1 MDDEA
6 AAANKVAWSW
16 VLGALC
22 RVLNASDLYGKKPLR
37 GLVFTPFLLFLVKNP
52 LNFVLL
58 DWFERC
64 PELFGYLDKDG
75 REVLALRCL
84 EELFA
89 PCDGSETEDITH
101 NHSRIGL
108 DLSNSCVDV
117 LNCLSLEVLLSNP
130 GRPVTAKLKRDV
142 HSFVERKK
150 ASVPKCMLEKLKDAI
165 LQGTFSVPNSMKA
178 ACGLLVDENRD
189 LRIHAEDAKE
199 VKSRSRL
206 DLAGVDE
213 ATARKASDGEVL
225 QEDSPRSISS
235 ASERDRTDLT
245 DGISPRDSLSSVDS
259 IENVDDQQTVSMDMV
274 LENEC
279 AARSEDHVTKKLDD
293 SGSDE
298 DQRTIVVQNQED
310 ELTDPRPENVA
321 LSGKESV
328 ATKDMANQGDSER
341 SKDDKDCEDGTG
353 NKLCMMCNEGG
364 KILICSG
371 NGCETVIHD
380 RCLCCPLTC
389 DNNGNFYCPFC
400 AYMDAISDYD
410 KAKKNASLARKELS
424 LFIDGTRSCQPQYHS
439 SGVDLDDS
447 TRGKSIANPDE
458 MDAQDHVNKSTM
470 HEGGID
476 RHGSSTP
483 SASGVIPVGEVNLEA
498 IHAPSYGLKESK
510 DNLAVN
516 EKLLSCGSKQQEI
529 GPVVDH
535 CHETDIKSLGDETPV
550 LEHRMGVGVE
560 LENHAPCANGRHNS
574 VQVDHCYETVQ
585 SSQGNDDAVA
595 RQADSGA
602 GIEMEFPKQV
612 NPVQSTV
619 DISES
624 TSVPDGSINNYGEIS
639 SSCRHSMVRRGRKDH
654 ISYQAFPQLKRK
666 KVPWSAEEEK
676 TLKSANALSSFSSVI
691 WLCDAMENVRGFYI
705 CIGRF
710 AEGDGK
716 AIPWTT
722 IWEFGKSVF
731 HEGRTPGDLKD
742 KWRNMRKAKKPCV
755 S

>member
-22 RVLNASDLYGKKPLR
+22 RVLNASDLY
-37 GLVFTPFLLFLVKNP
+37 
-52 LNFVLL
+52 
-58 DWFERC
+58 DWFKRC
-64 PELFGYLDKDG
+64 PELFGYLDKDV

-89 PCDGSETEDITH
+89 PCDGSETEDITD
-101 NHSRIGL
+101 NHSRIRL
-108 DLSNSCVDV
+108 DSSNSCVDV

-130 GRPVTAKLKRDV
+130 GRPVTAQLKRDL
-142 HSFVERKK
+142 HSFVECKK
-150 ASVPKCMLEKLKDAI
+150 ASLPKCMLEKLKDAI
-165 LQGTFSVPNSMKA
+165 LLGTFSVPDSMKA

-189 LRIHAEDAKE
+189 LRIHAEDGKE

-213 ATARKASDGEVL
+213 ATVMKASDGEVL
-225 QEDSPRSISS
+225 QENSPRSISS

-274 LENEC
+274 SENEC
-279 AARSEDHVTKKLDD
+279 AARSEDLVTTKLDD

-298 DQRTIVVQNQED
+298 NQRTIVVQNQED
-310 ELTDPRPENVA
+310 ELTDPRPANVA

-328 ATKDMANQGDSER
+328 AAKDMANQGDIEG

-364 KILICSG
+364 EMLICSG

-380 RCLCCPLTC
+380 RCLCCPLTS

-400 AYMDAISDYD
+400 AYTDAISDYD
-410 KAKKNASLARKELS
+410 KAKKKASLARKELS
-424 LFIDGTRSCQPQYHS
+424 LFIDGTRSSQPQYHS

-470 HEGGID
+470 HEGGIH

-483 SASGVIPVGEVNLEA
+483 SASGMIPVGEVNLEA

-510 DNLAVN
+510 GNLGVN
-516 EKLLSCGSKQQEI
+516 EKQLSGGPKQQEI

-535 CHETDIKSLGDETPV
+535 CPETDIKSFGDETSV
-550 LEHRMGVGVE
+550 LEHRVGVGVE
-560 LENHAPCANGRHNS
+560 LENHGPCANGRHNS
-574 VQVDHCYETVQ
+574 VQFDHCCKTVE
-585 SSQGNDDAVA
+585 SFQGNDDAVLA
-595 RQADSGA
+595 RQADTGA

-624 TSVPDGSINNYGEIS
+624 TSVPYGSMNNYGEIS
-639 SSCRHSMVRRGRKDH
+639 SSCRHSMIRRERKDH

-676 TLKSANALSSFSSVI
+676 TLKEGVA
-691 WLCDAMENVRGFYI
+691 RY
-705 CIGRF
+705 

-716 AIPWTT
+716 AISWTT
-722 IWEFGKSVF
+722 IWEFGTCVF

-742 KWRNMRKAKKPCV
+742 KWRNMMKAKKPCV